1 MDKLDKCRV
10 CCCRVKWE
18 DEAYNLLQI
27 PKVAAMF
34 TACTNLSVD
43 PREQYT
49 LPSALCCGCYEELE
63 KFHAFRTLCIEAD
76 TKWRAIKEGTDADVD
91 VGVDIPDVNET
102 LREFDLLMARK
113 STAPPIEP
121 IALAPDLPIELI
133 QLCPVPQMEST
144 QLRPWS
150 PLTTIHA
157 SRVPLHASIHQ
168 IPESPLPPIH
178 SSPVLI
184 ESIQIIPAQPSE
196 SILCKNSVPAIESTQ
211 PELLQRT
218 DAKQSHESSW
228 PYKKQNETNSNPQ
241 QLKKTEASIKI
252 WIQPSP
258 DPPLA
263 TIHQNPVL
271 VESIQII
278 AAPPTESIVWNNPVP
293 AIESTQLELL
303 EFIDAKRSNQ
313 TSRQNKEQNETN
325 QNPQTVH
332 TKLRSS
338 KERPPRSAQKKT
350 EEESKEPNRKTPK
363 DPEKTFSEQDF
374 INRSLEETR
383 SRNTK
388 NKTVKVDKEPN
399 GTSPKDPKKAPR
411 SAKNK
416 TVEEV
421 KKPNGKTSKN
431 PEKAPKDLY
440 VLQRSSEEKRHRSA
454 KNKTVEEVK
463 SKDHEKSI
471 SEQVLLNRSKG
482 EKSPQSEAKKSAEE
496 NKESNEKIP
505 KDPKNANSDQDRLD
519 ISKSVK
525 PRPNVLQNGPYSLK
539 RIILNKYL
547 NGINPHVEEVP
558 TEQPKIESTDAGKS
572 SESSSQTPREKN
584 KSHTGEAIEE
594 SYKSHAAEV
603 IGESSNQDFVSR
615 FFTCDICCKKFASE
629 RRCQIHKQQHGG
641 HLLFPCKQPGCAE
654 SFNRREQ
661 RTEHMKIHTVNWFIC
676 EQEGCNK
683 KYRHK
688 ATLVTHQRKAHDI
701 GGSASKSHV
710 CEFCG
715 KVFHTLATLN
725 HHRYTHKDK
734 IQMPF
739 ACEEPGCS
747 LRFRKR
753 HHLLDHTMRHKGIMN
768 YECPHCGVK
777 KMTLH
782 ELKVHINHH
791 TLERTWSCPHCSKVC
806 NSSTNLGAHIR
817 AIHEAVRKYQ
827 CGYCNMS
834 FVRSHTRRYHEM
846 IHTGE
851 RNYKCMECGKGFT
864 QPATLRSH
872 RKIHERSKPR
882 PPTPVVSIVPVL
894 SVVPMSIAVV
904 GSELLQK

>member
-133 QLCPVPQMEST
+133 QPCPVPQMEST

-157 SRVPLHASIHQ
+157 SRVPLLASIHQ
-168 IPESPLPPIH
+168 IPEPPLPPIN

-196 SILCKNSVPAIESTQ
+196 SI
-211 PELLQRT
+211 
-218 DAKQSHESSW
+218 
-228 PYKKQNETNSNPQ
+228 
-241 QLKKTEASIKI
+241 
-252 WIQPSP
+252 
-258 DPPLA
+258 
-263 TIHQNPVL
+263 
-271 VESIQII
+271 
-278 AAPPTESIVWNNPVP
+278 VWKNPVP

-303 EFIDAKRSNQ
+303 EFMDAKRSNQ

-363 DPEKTFSEQDF
+363 DPEK
-374 INRSLEETR
+374 
-383 SRNTK
+383 
-388 NKTVKVDKEPN
+388 
-399 GTSPKDPKKAPR
+399 APR

-431 PEKAPKDLY
+431 PEKAPTDLY

-471 SEQVLLNRSKG
+471 SEQ
-482 EKSPQSEAKKSAEE
+482 
-496 NKESNEKIP
+496 
-505 KDPKNANSDQDRLD
+505 ANSDQDRLD

-525 PRPNVLQNGPYSLK
+525 PRPNVYQNGPYSLK
-539 RIILNKYL
+539 RIILDKYL
-547 NGINPHVEEVP
+547 NGTNPHVEEVP
-558 TEQPKIESTDAGKS
+558 SEQPKIESTDDGKS
-572 SESSSQTPREKN
+572 SESSSQTPRKKN

-701 GGSASKSHV
+701 GGSASKSHA

-894 SVVPMSIAVV
+894 SVVPMSITVV

>member
-1 MDKLDKCRV
+1 MNGLEKCRI
-10 CCCRVKWE
+10 CCCPIDYNE
-18 DEAYNLLQI
+18 EAYNLLQL
-27 PKVAAMF
+27 PEVAEMF
-34 TACTNLSVD
+34 TACTDLLVD
-43 PREQYT
+43 PRED

-76 TKWRAIKEGTDADVD
+76 TKWRAFKEETDADADVD

-157 SRVPLHASIHQ
+157 SRVPLLASIHQ
-168 IPESPLPPIH
+168 IPEPPLPPLH

-184 ESIQIIPAQPSE
+184 ESIQIIPAQPTE
-196 SILCKNSVPAIESTQ
+196 SILWKNPMPAIESTQ

-218 DAKQSHESSW
+218 GAKQSHESSW
-228 PYKKQNETNSNPQ
+228 PNKKQNETNPNPQ
-241 QLKKTEASIKI
+241 QFNEKTQASINL

-258 DPPLA
+258 DPPLS

-271 VESIQII
+271 IESIQII
-278 AAPPTESIVWNNPVP
+278 AAPPSESIVWKNPVP

-303 EFIDAKRSNQ
+303 EFMDAKRSNQ
-313 TSRQNKEQNETN
+313 TSRQNKELNETN
-325 QNPQTVH
+325 PNPQTVH

-338 KERPPRSAQKKT
+338 NERPARSAQTKT
-350 EEESKEPNRKTPK
+350 EEESKESNRKTPK
-363 DPEKTFSEQDF
+363 DPE
-374 INRSLEETR
+374 
-383 SRNTK
+383 
-388 NKTVKVDKEPN
+388 
-399 GTSPKDPKKAPR
+399 KAPR

-421 KKPNGKTSKN
+421 KKPNQRKTSKDH
-431 PEKAPKDLY
+431 EKAPSDLD

-463 SKDHEKSI
+463 SKVSSLEKSI
-471 SEQVLLNRSKG
+471 SEQELLNRSKG
-482 EKSPQSEAKKSAEE
+482 EKSPQSETKKSAEE
-496 NKESNEKIP
+496 NKESNEKLP
-505 KDPKNANSDQDRLD
+505 KDPENANSDQDRLD

-525 PRPNVLQNGPYSLK
+525 PRPNVYQNGPYSLK

-547 NGINPHVEEVP
+547 NGINPRVEEVP
-558 TEQPKIESTDAGKS
+558 PEQQKIGSTDARKS
-572 SESSSQTPREKN
+572 SESSSQIPKEK
-584 KSHTGEAIEE
+584 KSHTGDVIEE
-594 SYKSHAAEV
+594 SSKSHAAEV
-603 IGESSNQDFVSR
+603 IGDSANQDFVSR

-676 EQEGCNK
+676 EQEGCSK

-701 GGSASKSHV
+701 RGSASKSHV

-827 CGYCNMS
+827 CGYCSMS

-882 PPTPVVSIVPVL
+882 PPTPVVSIVPVPVV
-894 SVVPMSIAVV
+894 SVVPMSITVV
-904 GSELLQK
+904 GSELLQN